1 VGAAAGGAGL
11 AGHMSRP
18 RQVLVVDDDPAI
30 CRVLCAELEAAGYAA
45 RAAGDGAEALLA
57 VEDDPPDLIITDL
70 AMPNRDGFSLIK
82 AVRQRSALPVIVLSV
97 RGGDSDKIRALDLG
111 ADDYV
116 TKPVSLPELLAR
128 VRTQL
133 RRSAPERPVMR
144 FPDLEIDSLRR
155 LVMQGGRQVHLTPRE
170 FAILELL
177 AAQAGQPVSPTQIIN
192 KVWGEGQVVTL
203 DAVRVHIASLR
214 KKLEPDP
221 ANPRYLVTEPWVG
234 YRFIAEPIE

>member
-1 VGAAAGGAGL
+1 
-11 AGHMSRP
+11 MNRR

-30 CRVLCAELEAAGYAA
+30 CKVLCAELEAAGYAA

-57 VEDDPPDLIITDL
+57 VDEGAPDLIITDL
-70 AMPNRDGFSLIK
+70 AMPVRDGFALIS
-82 AVRQRSALPVIVLSV
+82 AVRQHSGLPIIVLSV

-144 FPDLEIDSLRR
+144 FPDLVIDCPRHLA
-155 LVMQGGRQVHLTPRE
+155 VQGGRQVHLTPRE

-177 AAQAGQPVSPTQIIN
+177 AAHAGEPISAAQILN
-192 KVWGEGQVVTL
+192 KVWGAGQAVTP

-221 ANPRYLVTEPWVG
+221 ATPRYLVTEPWVG

>member
-1 VGAAAGGAGL
+1 
-11 AGHMSRP
+11 MNRR

-57 VEDDPPDLIITDL
+57 VDDEPPDLIITDL

-82 AVRQRSALPVIVLSV
+82 AVRQRSDLPIIVLSV

-133 RRSAPERPVMR
+133 RRSAPERSVMR
-144 FPDLEIDSLRR
+144 FPDLVIDVPRR
-155 LVMQGGRQVHLTPRE
+155 LATQGERQVHLTPRE

-177 AAQAGQPVSPTQIIN
+177 AAHAGQPISAAQILT
-192 KVWGEGQVVTL
+192 KVWGAGQAVTP

>member
-1 VGAAAGGAGL
+1 MNRR
-11 AGHMSRP
+11 H
-18 RQVLVVDDDPAI
+18 QVLVVDDDPAI
-30 CRVLCAELEAAGYAA
+30 CKVLCAELEAAGYAA

-70 AMPNRDGFSLIK
+70 AMPIRDGFALIS
-82 AVRQRSALPVIVLSV
+82 AVRQRSDVPIIVLSV

-133 RRSAPERPVMR
+133 RRSAPERSVMC

-155 LVMQGGRQVHLTPRE
+155 LAIQGGRQVHLTPRE

-177 AAQAGQPVSPTQIIN
+177 AAHAGEPITAAKILN
-192 KVWGEGQVVTL
+192 KVWGAGQAVTP

-234 YRFIAEPIE
+234 YRFIAEPID